1 MMATRIWRFCFHL
14 LYNRFARAY
23 DLVSRSVSLGHWRS
37 WQRTV
42 LPLLPP
48 PAAGPILEL
57 AHGTGDLQIDLIG
70 VGYHAFALDRSPNMG
85 RLARR
90 KLTRR
95 GFRSQLARAEAQA
108 LPFGARTFPTVVCT
122 FPTAFIIQ
130 PETLTELARVLAP
143 GGRAVLVLV
152 GQLGGSGALARF
164 ISILYRL
171 TGQSDQIEADAA
183 LRQRFQHS
191 AFALETKIARL
202 DGSAA
207 QLVILTRVPGQSA
220 AVSEL
225 SLEFAAKP

>member
-1 MMATRIWRFCFHL
+1 MTRIWRFCFHL
-14 LYNRFARAY
+14 LYHRFAWTY
-23 DLVSRSVSLGHWRS
+23 DLVSRCVSLGHWRS

-70 VGYHAFALDRSPNMG
+70 AGYHSFALDRSPNMG

-90 KLTRR
+90 KLTGR
-95 GFRSQLARAEAQA
+95 GLRSQLLRAEAQA
-108 LPFGARTFPTVVCT
+108 LPFAADSFPAVVCT
-122 FPTAFIIQ
+122 FPTAFILQ
-130 PETLTELARVLAP
+130 PETLGELARILLP

-152 GQLGGSGALARF
+152 GQLDGRGALPRF
-164 ISILYRL
+164 ISLLYRL
-171 TGQSDQIEADAA
+171 TGQSDQLEADAA
-183 LRQRFQHS
+183 LRQRFRHP

-207 QLVILTRVPGQSA
+207 QLLILTRTREQST

-225 SLEFAAKP
+225 SLESAAES